1 VLGAYNALGIV
12 PGRVVSGYL
21 LFPGW
26 TLAHDP
32 QSPLETDRIVQL
44 NTPLPNAAPIIQ
56 ANYFTTAA
64 ACRRCFGTR
73 IEFDYNVLNN
83 TYETVQNADLL
94 AQEFDKYLFTVL
106 GSHWKWPWL
115 GSNLIN
121 RIGGKAT
128 TGLTNAGALL
138 TSDVATAF
146 ATYQSVK
153 QQQDANFPFQMVTD
167 AEYPQ
172 AIQNISAAPAANDPT
187 IFLVSAAIISRSRT
201 PITLTRVIGQP
212 NPISVLSGNAP
223 AALLY
228 GADASNVGFLQR
240 G

>member
-1 VLGAYNALGIV
+1 M
-12 PGRVVSGYL
+12 
-21 LFPGW
+21 
-26 TLAHDP
+26 
-32 QSPLETDRIVQL
+32 
-44 NTPLPNAAPIIQ
+44 
-56 ANYFTTAA
+56 
-64 ACRRCFGTR
+64 
-73 IEFDYNVLNN
+73 
-83 TYETVQNADLL
+83 
-94 AQEFDKYLFTVL
+94 
-106 GSHWKWPWL
+106 
-115 GSNLIN
+115 
-121 RIGGKAT
+121 
-128 TGLTNAGALL
+128 
-138 TSDVATAF
+138 ATAF